1 MKISLFKG
9 TLLLMI
15 FIVSSIIGQGN
26 LRGVVADSLTN
37 EGLIGANVFI
47 IGTSLGSATDIEG
60 KYSINRIPEGDYIV
74 KVSYVGYKPKII
86 DVKIL
91 NNKTVVLNVKL
102 IPDVIEGTE
111 IVISAQAIGQ
121 AAAINQQLSSNTI
134 VNVVSEEKIKE
145 LPDANAAESIGRL
158 PGVSILRSGGEANK
172 VILRGLSDKFTN
184 VTIDGIKI
192 ASTDAESRGLDLS
205 TISQSSLSGIE
216 LYKALTSDKDADAI
230 AGSINLVTKKAPS
243 IRELNAVL
251 KGIYNDVMNSAKQYD
266 FSFKYGERFFGDV
279 LGIRLNANFEN
290 KIRSNERIDLDYDQ
304 SINNQTDYAIND
316 FTLEFTDEIRTRNG
330 GSILF
335 DINTPD
341 NGSIRINNVYN
352 STKRDYIIHNRDYPS
367 GGGVG
372 GTVTYSFRDREQ
384 EIKIYNSSISGDN
397 NLLGLKLNW
406 GLSLAQSEADYPFD
420 YYIDFNEPS
429 NAGVSGMANTPSLK
443 SNPEKLI
450 PFAYNNFRVATLYS
464 AYYYTQRNFEKERTA
479 FLNASREYLLSNII
493 SGEIKFGAKYKTRN
507 RSNINSSQYAPYYL
521 GYWQPYEF
529 STDGTIKPKDLS
541 GTLFDAFFK
550 RYLQNPLNNTL
561 AFIEFLDET
570 PISRDIYD
578 AYRLYPLINRDKLR
592 QWYELNKNGVDKN
605 GNKTE
610 YNSDPSEEAKYYDI
624 VESVAAGYI
633 MNTLKIGQ
641 NITFIAGLRVE
652 REDNDYKSKYSPSQ
666 IGGFPIPLGVT
677 RDTSSSF
684 SQTIYLPNFH
694 LNIKPTNFMN
704 IRLAVYKALARPDF
718 NMRLNKYFAWRPA
731 QVGIDKQLIVGNPI
745 LKTAQAWNYEIN
757 TSFYGNEI
765 GLISISA
772 FYKEIKDMYHILN
785 RINTTGNTLLEYL
798 GLQWKTLHT
807 GTYALTVPYN
817 SPKPTKVWGFEF
829 EHQINF
835 TFLPG
840 LLKNI
845 VLSYNASLVRS
856 ETWLIGSKVDTTY
869 VEKEIMPG
877 VNIKVPQYSE
887 HAIEVKQQLEN
898 QPEFFGN
905 IALGY
910 DIGSISARIS
920 LFHQSEY
927 NLSFTPSGRGDIVIN
942 PFTRLDFA
950 LKYQFNENIAVLLN
964 VNNLTNIK
972 EENLIYNRVNNY
984 KILNTSERY
993 GLTADLGVKIDI

>member
-1 MKISLFKG
+1 MKPSFIKSVLLFSLFTFG
-9 TLLLMI
+9 
-15 FIVSSIIGQGN
+15 IINAQGN
-26 LRGVVADSLTN
+26 LKGTVTDSLSN
-37 EGLIGANVFI
+37 ESLIGANVFLL
-47 IGTSLGSATDIEG
+47 GTSLGSATDIEG
-60 KYSINRIPEGDYIV
+60 QYVINRIPEGTYKV
-74 KVSYVGYKPKII
+74 KVSYVGYKPKVY
-86 DVKIL
+86 DVVIQK
-91 NNKTVVLNVKL
+91 NKTVIFNFKL
-102 IPDVIEGTE
+102 VPDVIEGTE
-111 IVISAQAIGQ
+111 IIITAQAIGQ
-121 AAAINQQLSSNTI
+121 AAAINQQLASNTI
-134 VNVVSEEKIKE
+134 INVVSEEKIKE

-172 VILRGLSDKFTN
+172 VILRGLSDKYTS
-184 VTIDGIKI
+184 VTIDGIRI

-205 TISQSSLSGIE
+205 TISQSSLAGIE

-243 IRELNAVL
+243 LREISAVL
-251 KGIYNDVMNSAKQYD
+251 KGGYNNVMNSAKQYD
-266 FSFKYGERFFGDV
+266 FSFKYGERFFNDI
-279 LGIRLNANFEN
+279 LGVRVNANAES
-290 KIRSNERIDLDYDQ
+290 KIRSNEKYDLDYDQ
-304 SINNQTDYAIND
+304 TINNQTDYAINN

-330 GSILF
+330 GGIMF

-341 NGSIRINNVYN
+341 EGNIKINNVYN
-352 STKRDYIIHNRDYPS
+352 STKRDYIIHSRDYPS

-384 EIKIYNSSISGDN
+384 EIKTFNSSIAGEN

-406 GLSLAQSEADYPFD
+406 GLSYAQSEADYPFD
-420 YYIDFNEPS
+420 YSIDFHEPS

-450 PFAYNNFRVATLYS
+450 PFAYNNFRTATLYE

-479 FLNASREYLLSNII
+479 FLNASRNYMIGNLM
-493 SGEIKFGAKYKTRN
+493 SGEFKFGAKYKIKS
-507 RSNINSSQYAPYYL
+507 RSNVTTSQYAPYYL
-521 GYWQPYEF
+521 GYWQPYEL
-529 STDGTIKPKDLS
+529 TADGKIQPKNLS
-541 GTLFDAFFK
+541 GTLFDAFYQ

-561 AFIEFLDET
+561 AFIEFLDDT
-570 PISRDIYD
+570 PASRDLYGS
-578 AYRLYPLINRDKLR
+578 YKLYPLINRDKMR
-592 QWYELNKNGVDKN
+592 QWYELNKNGIDKN
-605 GNKTE
+605 GVKKE
-610 YNSDPSEEAKYYDI
+610 YNLDPSDQANYYDI
-624 VESVAAGYI
+624 SESVSAGYI

-641 NITFIAGLRVE
+641 NITFIAGLRIE

-677 RDTSSSF
+677 KDTSSNF
-684 SQTIYLPNFH
+684 TQTIYLPNFH
-694 LNIKPTNFMN
+694 LNIKPTNFMS
-704 IRLAVYKALARPDF
+704 IRIAAYKALARPDF
-718 NMRLNKYFAWRPA
+718 NMRLSKYFAWRPA

-757 TSFYGNEI
+757 TSFFGNDI

-772 FYKEIKDMYHILN
+772 FYKEIKDMYHMLN
-785 RINTTGNTLLEYL
+785 RINTTGDTLFHYL
-798 GLQWKTLHT
+798 GLSWKTLHS
-807 GTYALTVPYN
+807 GSYALTVPYN

-840 LLKNI
+840 FLRNF

-856 ETWLIGSKVDTTY
+856 ETWLIGSKTDTTF
-869 VEKEIMPG
+869 VEKEILPG
-877 VNIKVPQYSE
+877 IKIKIPQYSE
-887 HAIEVKQQLEN
+887 HAIEIKQQLEN

-910 DIGSISARIS
+910 DIGPISARIS

-927 NLSFTPSGRGDIVIN
+927 NLSFSPSGRGDVIIN

-950 LKYQFNENIAVLLN
+950 LKYQYNDNIAVLLN
-964 VNNLTNIK
+964 INNLTNIK
-972 EENLIYNRVNNY
+972 EENLIYNRVNGY

-993 GLTADLGVKIDI
+993 GLTADLGIKIDL

>member
-1 MKISLFKG
+1 MLRLIEKLLLISLIMTTITF
-9 TLLLMI
+9 
-15 FIVSSIIGQGN
+15 GQGN
-26 LRGVVADSLTN
+26 MRGVVTDSLTK
-37 EGLIGANVFI
+37 ESLIGANVFLL
-47 IGTSLGSATDIEG
+47 GTSLGSATDIEG
-60 KYSINRIPEGDYIV
+60 QYVINRIPEGEYKV
-74 KVSYVGYKPKII
+74 KVSYVGYKSKVY
-86 DVKIL
+86 DVVIQK
-91 NNKTVVLNVKL
+91 NKTLVFNFSLV
-102 IPDVIEGTE
+102 PDVIQGTE
-111 IVISAQAIGQ
+111 VIITAQAIGQ
-121 AAAINQQLSSNTI
+121 AAAINQQLSANTI

-172 VILRGLSDKFTN
+172 VILRGLSDKYTT
-184 VTIDGIKI
+184 VTIDGIRI

-205 TISQSSLSGIE
+205 TISQSSLAGIE

-243 IRELNAVL
+243 LRELTAVL
-251 KGIYNDVMNSAKQYD
+251 KGGYNDVMNSAKQYD
-266 FSFKYGERFFGDV
+266 FSLKYGERFFNDIV
-279 LGIRLNANFEN
+279 GIRINANTES

-304 SINNQTDYAIND
+304 TINNQTDYRINN

-330 GSILF
+330 GSVIF

-341 NGSIRINNVYN
+341 QGSIKISNVYN
-352 STKRDYIIHNRDYPS
+352 STKRNYILHSRDYPS

-372 GTVTYSFRDREQ
+372 GTVTYAFRDREQ
-384 EIKIYNSSISGDN
+384 KIETFNSSIAGDN

-406 GLSLAQSEADYPFD
+406 GISYAQSKAYFPFD
-420 YYIDFNEPS
+420 YYIDFHEPS
-429 NAGVSGMANTPSLK
+429 NAGISGMGNTPSLK

-450 PFAYNNFRVATLYS
+450 PFAYNNFRTATLYE

-479 FLNASREYLLSNII
+479 FLNASSEYLIGKFLA
-493 SGEIKFGAKYKTRN
+493 GEFKFGAKYKIKE
-507 RSNINSSQYAPYYL
+507 RSNITSSSYAPYYL
-521 GYWQPYEF
+521 GYWMPYQLAD
-529 STDGTIKPKDLS
+529 DGTIKPKNLS
-541 GTLFDAFFK
+541 GTLFDAFYQ
-550 RYLQNPLNNTL
+550 RYLQNPLYNTL
-561 AFIEFLDET
+561 AFVEFLDDT
-570 PISRDIYD
+570 PVSRDLYGS
-578 AYRLYPLINRDKLR
+578 YRLYPLINRDKMR
-592 QWYELNKNGVDKN
+592 QWYELNKNGIDKT
-605 GNKTE
+605 GNKRE
-610 YNSDPSEEAKYYDI
+610 YNLDPSDEANYYDI
-624 VESVAAGYI
+624 SESVTAAYL

-652 REDNDYKSKYSPSQ
+652 KEDNDYKSKYSPSQ

-677 RDTSSSF
+677 RDTSSNF

-694 LNIKPTNFMN
+694 LNIKPTSFMN
-704 IRLAVYKALARPDF
+704 VRIAAYKALARPDF
-718 NMRLNKYFAWRPA
+718 NMRLTKYFAWRPA

-772 FYKEIKDMYHILN
+772 FYKEIKDMYHMLN
-785 RINTTGNTLLEYL
+785 RINTSGDTLFHYL
-798 GLQWKTLHT
+798 GLKWKTLHT

-840 LLKNI
+840 LFRNF
-845 VLSYNASLVRS
+845 VLSYNASLIRS
-856 ETWLIGSKVDTTY
+856 ETWLIGSRIDTTY
-869 VEKEIMPG
+869 VERIIG
-877 VNIKVPQYSE
+877 GIVIRTPQYSE
-887 HAIEVKQQLEN
+887 RAIEIKQQLEN

-910 DIGSISARIS
+910 DIGPLSARIS

-950 LKYQFNENIAVLLN
+950 LKYQITKNISALLN

-972 EENLIYNRVNNY
+972 EENLVYNRVNGY

-993 GLTADLGVKIDI
+993 GLTADLGVKIDL